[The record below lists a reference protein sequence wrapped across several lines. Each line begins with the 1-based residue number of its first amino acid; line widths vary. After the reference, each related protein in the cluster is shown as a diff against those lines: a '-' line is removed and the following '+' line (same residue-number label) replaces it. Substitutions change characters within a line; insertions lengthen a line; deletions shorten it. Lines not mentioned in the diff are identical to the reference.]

1 MSNSNG
7 IIESQRIYQIIS
19 SNEVFV
25 SKLTEEDLQTL
36 LDIFVSINDLNAL
49 LTNYV
54 TSTDLTDSLLNYV
67 KISDNNIITLESN
80 NW

>member
-36 LDIFVSINDLNAL
+36 LDIFVSINNLNTL

-67 KISDNNIITLESN
+67 KTSDNNIITLESN